1 MKIAIPDNM
10 TAVVLTGH
18 GGFEKLEYRDDIAV
32 PVPGPEEVLV
42 QVGAAG
48 INNTDINTRIGW
60 YSKSV
65 TTDTNAGGEQG
76 FTAANSDDASWSGE
90 AFSFPRIQGAD
101 CCGRI
106 VVTGGQVNPQRM
118 DERVLI
124 RAIQTTG
131 ADSKRFICRTFG
143 SECDGGFA
151 QYTKVNSTDALKI
164 DSVLSDIELASFP
177 CAYTTAE
184 GMLERASVGSETVL
198 VTGASGGVG
207 SATVQLAK
215 RRNAEVIAIAA
226 RAKAQDVKALGA
238 DKVLER
244 NCDLVEALGRDSV
257 DVVVDLVAGPQWPQ
271 LLDVLKRGGRYVTA
285 GAIAGPIVELD
296 VRTLYL
302 KDLSFF
308 GCTFQGQSIFENLIA
323 YIESGEIQP
332 VVAGSYPLK
341 DIVRAQ
347 QDFIAK
353 KHTGKLVLV
362 PPQQG

>member
-1 MKIAIPDNM
+1 MPVPDTM

-18 GGFEKLEYRDDIAV
+18 GGFEKLEYRDDVVV

-42 QVGAAG
+42 RVGAAG

-76 FTAANSDDASWSGE
+76 FTDANSDDASWAGE

-106 VVTGGQVNPQRM
+106 VVTGDQVDPQRM
-118 DERVLI
+118 GERVLI
-124 RAIQTTG
+124 RAIQTTE
-131 ADSKRFICRTFG
+131 ADSKRFVCRTLG

-151 QYTKVNSTDALKI
+151 QYALVNSTDALKI
-164 DSVLSDIELASFP
+164 ESTLSDIDLASFP
-177 CAYTTAE
+177 CAYSTAE

-207 SATVQLAK
+207 SAVVQLAK
-215 RRNAEVIAIAA
+215 RRKANVIAIAA
-226 RAKAQDVKALGA
+226 RAKADDVKALGA
-238 DKVLER
+238 DRVLDR
-244 NCDLVEALGRDSV
+244 NSDLVEALGRDSI
-257 DVVVDLVAGPQWPQ
+257 DVVVDIVAGPQWPQ
-271 LLDVLKRGGRYVTA
+271 LLEVLKRGGRYVTA

-308 GCTFQGQSIFENLIA
+308 GSTFQGKGIFEKLIT
-323 YIESGEIQP
+323 YIESGEIKP

-362 PPQQG
+362 PPQ